1 MLKRLFSEGF
11 RVFFLGAG
19 LFAIFAMGW
28 WEIYLGVHYTGGM
41 VTRVPFAMAPHEW
54 HAHEMVFGYGSAALG
69 GFLLTAVPNWTGAA
83 GARHWFIG
91 LAAAVWLAGRVAL
104 WVSGSLPPGLVAA
117 VDLAFLPILWVKI
130 AGLLLRRPKPQNL
143 VFLGFIT
150 LFWLANLAMH
160 LGWAGIWDGGEIS
173 GARAGILA
181 LAGMILVIGGRV
193 GPAFTRNAMHRD
205 GVPEAALP
213 RDWPGFTPVM
223 IGLAALLP
231 LSALMLPD
239 TRAAG
244 LVALAA
250 GLAQL
255 LRQSRWGFG
264 YAITRPI
271 LAALHVSAALVGGGL
286 VLTGLVP
293 FTDLSEVAA
302 LHLLAIG
309 GVAGMTLAVMSRA
322 TLGHTGRPLVA
333 PLPVAFAY
341 ALLPVAA
348 LLRWLGSE
356 LSGAVYF
363 PAILAA
369 GLLWIL
375 AFGLYAGALLPAFLE
390 PRVDR

>member
-1 MLKRLFSEGF
+1 
-11 RVFFLGAG
+11 
-19 LFAIFAMGW
+19 
-28 WEIYLGVHYTGGM
+28 
-41 VTRVPFAMAPHEW
+41 
-54 HAHEMVFGYGSAALG
+54 
-69 GFLLTAVPNWTGAA
+69 
-83 GARHWFIG
+83 
-91 LAAAVWLAGRVAL
+91 
-104 WVSGSLPPGLVAA
+104 
-117 VDLAFLPILWVKI
+117 
-130 AGLLLRRPKPQNL
+130 
-143 VFLGFIT
+143 
-150 LFWLANLAMH
+150 
-160 LGWAGIWDGGEIS
+160 
-173 GARAGILA
+173 
-181 LAGMILVIGGRV
+181 
-193 GPAFTRNAMHRD
+193 
-205 GVPEAALP
+205 
-213 RDWPGFTPVM
+213 
-223 IGLAALLP
+223 P

-293 FTDLSEVAA
+293 FTGLSEVAA